1 MNKQKSTEWKP
12 SPKQQAVLEAAHGQ
26 GVNRTIS
33 AVCQE
38 AGVDRTSFYKWMRE
52 DPGFVKAWDA
62 VWYGTVRRHLPGAIQ
77 ALAQKAQEGD
87 VPAIKLLTE
96 LAGVYR
102 GRLEVESKGVPISE
116 VLDDDGD

>member
-1 MNKQKSTEWKP
+1 MDKQKSTEWKP

-96 LAGVYR
+96 LAGIYR
-102 GRLEVESKGVPISE
+102 DRKELESKGVPISE